1 MLEEFERIHIFILNI
16 LRAPSDRH
24 YVQHTSAAYLELLAT
39 FSSLWQKKENELL
52 QQKERYVA
60 GLNKLHYAA
69 SQVTVMQEE
78 LRRLQPQLIDT
89 STETESLM
97 VKIEQDTIEVEAQKE
112 VNKTSFKVIICSVKN
127 VSLCSTDHR
136 CRWSAG

>member
-1 MLEEFERIHIFILNI
+1 MKFERTQ
-16 LRAPSDRH
+16 SDGPA
-24 YVQHTSAAYLELLAT
+24 VQQTSAAYLELMAT
-39 FSSLWQKKENELL
+39 FSSLWQKKESELL

-60 GLNKLHYAA
+60 GLNKLQYAA
-69 SQVTVMQEE
+69 TQVTVMQEE

-112 VNKTSFKVIICSVKN
+112 VNDLNQIWTLHSNEIGLVYFVQIIKN
-127 VSLCSTDHR
+127 MPIYLLDHC
-136 CRWSAG
+136 CRWSTG